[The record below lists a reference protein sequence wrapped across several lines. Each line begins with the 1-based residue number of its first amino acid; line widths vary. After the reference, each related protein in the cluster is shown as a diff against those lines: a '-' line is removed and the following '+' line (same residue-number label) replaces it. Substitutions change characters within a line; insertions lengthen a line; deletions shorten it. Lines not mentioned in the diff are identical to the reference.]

1 MLLSSAYFEQCHV
14 QRASSEKARA
24 TKKKSALA
32 RACAGY
38 WLPLRCCINVC
49 CHAAAGSGLFV
60 CTFPALSSSAQ
71 AILRGRP
78 FSRSQA
84 PERDDEVRWAR
95 CLLCAGGFASGKSQA
110 WCCWQ
115 CPHGWLSALR
125 RARLHHA
132 WTSLDLGPEL
142 ELIRFQM
149 AQKPMH
155 QGEVGAHALRVKSV
169 SRGEGAVWASAGVQ
183 CA

>member
-49 CHAAAGSGLFV
+49 CHAAAGSGLCV

-110 WCCWQ
+110 SLVLLAVPARVAE
-115 CPHGWLSALR
+115 CP
-125 RARLHHA
+125 
-132 WTSLDLGPEL
+132 
-142 ELIRFQM
+142 
-149 AQKPMH
+149 
-155 QGEVGAHALRVKSV
+155 
-169 SRGEGAVWASAGVQ
+169 SAGQ
-183 CA
+183 APPRLDQPGPGA